1 MKKFSEQ
8 DRELKLQLVD
18 VTPPRARRTWLPGAQ
33 FAVHQL
39 DTRRW
44 RRAPANDLDWQRT
57 PSWHPRQR
65 LN

>member
-1 MKKFSEQ
+1 MKKPIEQ
-8 DRELKLQLVD
+8 HPELKLQLIDLPV
-18 VTPPRARRTWLPGAQ
+18 PRARRTWLPGAQ

-44 RRAPANDLDWQRT
+44 SRAPANDLDWQRT